1 MGSII
6 SQLQYSNA
14 NDIYRLVIFLDES
27 SKSWVSLRKL
37 LSEELL
43 RIKPTRRTMQMEKA
57 LLKVLEKIP
66 VGATIKDIDVLFN
79 PEYKIDVLRTMID
92 VNKKHSFKVI
102 WPGTYE
108 EGRLIYSEEGL
119 SDYKTYEISD
129 YDIVCVV

>member
-27 SKSWVSLRKL
+27 NKSWVSLRKL

>member
-57 LLKVLEKIP
+57 LLKVIEKIP

>member
-1 MGSII
+1 MGSVI
-6 SQLQYSNA
+6 SQLQYLNA

-27 SKSWVSLRKL
+27 NKSWVSLRKL

-43 RIKPTRRTMQMEKA
+43 RIKPTRRTMQMEKT

-108 EGRLIYSEEGL
+108 EGRLIYSEEGF

>member
-1 MGSII
+1 MGSVI

-27 SKSWVSLRKL
+27 NKSWVSLRKL